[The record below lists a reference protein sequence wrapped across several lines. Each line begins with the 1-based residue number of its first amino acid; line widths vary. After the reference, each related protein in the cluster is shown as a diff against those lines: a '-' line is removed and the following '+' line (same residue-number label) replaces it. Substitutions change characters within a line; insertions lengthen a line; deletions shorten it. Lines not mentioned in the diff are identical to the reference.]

1 MPPEARDRDHLE
13 DMLRHAREALSFTA
27 GKTYEDYLGSRLLQ
41 LAVERA
47 IEILGEAARRVSPAF
62 RETHPVIPWAK
73 ILSQRNV
80 LAHEYGEVDPAL
92 IWGLLRKHLPELV
105 ESLEQILDEG

>member
-1 MPPEARDRDHLE
+1 MQPETRDHGHLE
-13 DMLRHAREALSFTA
+13 EMLRHAREALSFVA
-27 GKTYEDYLGSRLLQ
+27 GKTYEDYVADRLLQ

-47 IEILGEAARRVSPAF
+47 VEIVGEAGRRVSQSF
-62 RETHPVIPWAK
+62 REAHPALPWGK
-73 ILSQRNV
+73 IMAQRNV

-105 ESLEQILDEG
+105 ESLERALGEG